1 MSILRSCF
9 YNKNNSAKHSL
20 LNGKWKYTSSV
31 PKSPVTSH
39 SSRAGPEVQTIPF
52 PSRHLSLSYD
62 VMAVLGLAP
71 QTSPPSISA
80 GAISALTVQLQ
91 EDRCALRAISRS
103 SCWVFCGVALLQWA
117 CKAWWAPSSTLFA
130 ARKCRSF
137 LQHFPSMCSI
147 PGTMERK
154 KTTLPV

>member
-1 MSILRSCF
+1 MSILRSYF
-9 YNKNNSAKHSL
+9 YNKNNSAKHCL

-39 SSRAGPEVQTIPF
+39 SSRAGPEAQTIPF

-71 QTSPPSISA
+71 QTSPPSVSA

-137 LQHFPSMCSI
+137 LHFPSMCSI

-154 KTTLPV
+154 KPTLPV